1 MVTST
6 LQMLQVC
13 YTKNQDMQKQF
24 LFFLLRWLVNG
35 FALWVAA
42 RLLSVE
48 YDTSE
53 TFTTFLLA
61 GLVLSI
67 VNVFIKPLALILSLP
82 AIVLSLGIFMLLVN
96 GFLVWLVSVI
106 VPGLEM
112 TFWSAVLAGIIVSV
126 INFVFTMLVDP
137 QWEERKHSHGR

>member
-1 MVTST
+1 
-6 LQMLQVC
+6 
-13 YTKNQDMQKQF
+13 MQKQF

-42 RLLSVE
+42 RLLTTVE
-48 YDTSE
+48 YNSSE
-53 TFTTFLLA
+53 AFTTFLLA

-67 VNVFIKPLALILSLP
+67 MNVFVKPVALILSLP
-82 AIVLSLGIFMLLVN
+82 AIVLTLGIFMLLLN

-112 TFWSAVLAGIIVSV
+112 GFWSAVLAGVIVSI

-137 QWEERKHSHGR
+137 DWEERKHSHGH